1 MLIPGPIQTCDGLLQ
16 TSSGHTPCETAQM
29 QQVQQKVT
37 GPTMSSP
44 SLDVITSSQDLRWL
58 LQSSLWTQPDSSWQ
72 TLASFMPHEEPI
84 GRPPGPIPSCCH
96 ARPRCPG
103 ATGKTRTKVAGRL
116 DDKVSQEE
124 AERRRVRRERN
135 RMAAAKCR
143 NRRRELTDTLQSES
157 DQLEG
162 VQTQLQDEIA
172 GLEREKEKLELVLEA
187 HKPICKMAHHSH
199 PSHDHEE
206 GGEQHTGCV

>member
-1 MLIPGPIQTCDGLLQ
+1 MPGLSGNFPNPHGSGESMLISGPNQTCAGLLQ
-16 TSSGHTPCETAQM
+16 TSSGQTPCETAQT

-44 SLDVITSSQDLRWL
+44 TLDVITSSQDLRWL

-84 GRPPGPIPSCCH
+84 GRPPGPRPSCCH

-124 AERRRVRRERN
+124 AERRRLRRERN

-143 NRRRELTDTLQSES
+143 NPPPRAHRHP
-157 DQLEG
+157 
-162 VQTQLQDEIA
+162 A
-172 GLEREKEKLELVLEA
+172 ERE
-187 HKPICKMAHHSH
+187 
-199 PSHDHEE
+199 
-206 GGEQHTGCV
+206 